1 MFRQCYAI
9 DYLTNETAHS
19 RIESRSICALKKKLI
34 GILIL
39 PLFADRYFYSLSQPP
54 LQSSVLSSGGRGK
67 GLGGDWGGETH
78 EQRSWCPLK
87 IAKRWRLLFTPV
99 TSHNCNH
106 SASRKVKVA
115 RKPVRLHIPK
125 PCKKQKGSITVH
137 GILFSPICR
146 RSIMQCLDHTI
157 ARHFRYT
164 EFERQSYFECEWK
177 IKVNKKKTSHIC

>member
-1 MFRQCYAI
+1 MCIATICINNWLQLIFTPMHTREKQKI
-9 DYLTNETAHS
+9 SLLRLTA
-19 RIESRSICALKKKLI
+19 RLLKDVCLC
-34 GILIL
+34 
-39 PLFADRYFYSLSQPP
+39 FSM
-54 LQSSVLSSGGRGK
+54 SGGRGK

-137 GILFSPICR
+137 GILFSLICR

-177 IKVNKKKTSHIC
+177 VKVNKKKTSHIC